1 MLSWFILCNTW
12 GASRHIYVIR
22 LACRLKQTE
31 EWRNPIR
38 AHQGNVIRLY
48 DGLDARIICISIEEK
63 VFIGIFILLKF
74 EIRQRVCG
82 VWKKSQNII
91 SRFSRRPSQA
101 KCNMIECFI
110 KLRKTWMK
118 LQGELLYLTL
128 GNLAVPIRQQLCVYN
143 VIKFTVN
150 VVFLFS
156 VPLLTVIAVVIILL
170 TWAVRPWKL
179 CRIRLTRQGIKLPY
193 SGYTKIQER
202 RIEFKIE
209 TFLAHHRTDIIR
221 PNRVT
226 S

>member
-1 MLSWFILCNTW
+1 MLRWFILCNTW

-22 LACRLKQTE
+22 LAGRLYQTE
-31 EWRNPIR
+31 EWRNIIR

-63 VFIGIFILLKF
+63 VFIGMFILPKF
-74 EIRQRVCG
+74 DIRQRVCG

-91 SRFSRRPSQA
+91 SWPNQA
-101 KCNMIECFI
+101 KCNMIECLI

-143 VIKFTVN
+143 VTKFTVN
-150 VVFLFS
+150 VVFLFT
-156 VPLLTVIAVVIILL
+156 VPLLTVIGVIIILL
-170 TWAVRPWKL
+170 TWAVGPWKL
-179 CRIRLTRQGIKLPY
+179 CRIRLIRQAIKLPY
-193 SGYTKIQER
+193 SGCTKIQQR